1 MEAARAHAA
10 GRPVLIGTSSV
21 EESELL
27 AGLLRERIPGVAVLN
42 AKNDEAEAAVVADA
56 GQAGAVTI
64 STNMAGR
71 GVDIRLGGKDGAG
84 SETVRAVGGLYV
96 IGLNRHESVRVDN
109 QLRGRAGRQG
119 DPGQSR
125 FFISLE
131 DNLVVRYGLYENI
144 PEKLRDARQDLPLT
158 NPQFLKAVVH
168 TQKVVE
174 GQLFDAKVTLFK
186 YAAIVEDQRRLVH
199 KRREDILLGR
209 ASASVL
215 EKEDPAQYE
224 KLLGLV
230 GEAELRRAERLITL
244 YAMNSCWADHLLFLD
259 SVQDESQMIGRVRGD
274 PLMHFNKKLIEG
286 FENLETNIRALV
298 TQLFCSAIV
307 RDGTICLDEMG
318 VRGPTST
325 RTYMV
330 HDGTEGYGMLGGL
343 GEFAAAFSAPLYF
356 LNLLVE
362 KLKKKK

>member
-1 MEAARAHAA
+1 M
-10 GRPVLIGTSSV
+10 
-21 EESELL
+21 
-27 AGLLRERIPGVAVLN
+27 
-42 AKNDEAEAAVVADA
+42 
-56 GQAGAVTI
+56 
-64 STNMAGR
+64 
-71 GVDIRLGGKDGAG
+71 
-84 SETVRAVGGLYV
+84 
-96 IGLNRHESVRVDN
+96 
-109 QLRGRAGRQG
+109 
-119 DPGQSR
+119 
-125 FFISLE
+125 
-131 DNLVVRYGLYENI
+131 
-144 PEKLRDARQDLPLT
+144 
-158 NPQFLKAVVH
+158 
-168 TQKVVE
+168 
-174 GQLFDAKVTLFK
+174 TLFK
-186 YAAIVEDQRRLVH
+186 YAGIVEDQRRLVH

-209 ASASVL
+209 ASASIL

-244 YAMNSCWADHLLFLD
+244 YAMNRCWADHLLFLD

-274 PLMHFNKKLIEG
+274 PLMHYNKKLIEG
-286 FENLETNIRALV
+286 FENLETDIRALV

-307 RDGTICLDEMG
+307 REGTIRLDEMG

-362 KLKKKK
+362 KLKKRNK